1 MERSYNL
8 RCLFRHSCLAT
19 FSVRERIKMKRVLG
33 LSFII
38 AVFTLLLATSL
49 YRANA
54 SVKKAS
60 QNDAPTFSNQ
70 VVRIFQKNC
79 QVCHHPGDIAP
90 FSLLT
95 YRDARPWA
103 RSIQEKVVTRQM
115 PPWKPT
121 TDCGDFDGERRLN
134 DDEISLIS
142 QWVDAG
148 SPEGNAADL
157 PEPLNFPDGWTLGTP
172 DVIVQPDQDYSINP
186 GNDIY

>member
-103 RSIQEKVVTRQM
+103 RSIHEKVVTRQM
-115 PPWKPT
+115 PPWKAVAG
-121 TDCGDFDGERRLN
+121 CGEFQDERKLT
-134 DDEISLIS
+134 DDEIATIS
-142 QWVDAG
+142 RWVDAG
-148 SPEGNAADL
+148 APEGDPTLLPAPLDFSSGWVLGEPDL
-157 PEPLNFPDGWTLGTP
+157 ILSP
-172 DVIVQPDQDYSINP
+172 
-186 GNDIY
+186 